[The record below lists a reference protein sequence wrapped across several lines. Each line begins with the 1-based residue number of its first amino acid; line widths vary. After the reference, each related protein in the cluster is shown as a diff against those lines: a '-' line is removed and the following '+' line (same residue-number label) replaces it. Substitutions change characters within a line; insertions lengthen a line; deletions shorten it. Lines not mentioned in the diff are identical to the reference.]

1 MTKVVPYKGQRY
13 ADIVKRCVTGGTLWE
28 DPEFPATDASL
39 FNQRNSPGRIEW
51 KRPKD
56 ICPNPHLVV
65 EGTSTGDVSQGQLGN
80 CWFVASCANLAQEKE
95 LWEKVVPDNK
105 EQDWDDENPEKHSGA
120 FHFRFW
126 RFNKW
131 LDVVIDDRLP
141 TNNNKLI
148 YVHSTDRNEFW
159 SALLEKAYAKLSGCY
174 ENLDGGNTADA
185 LVDFTGGVAESI
197 SLTDEKYM
205 QDFEK
210 KKEFH
215 KNLKKYSDRKF
226 LMSASIKVTSAEEME
241 AKTDVGLV
249 KGHAY
254 GVTAVKTVK
263 LGAAGL
269 LSLFNTEK
277 AHLVRLRNPWGE
289 KEWNGPWSDGS
300 PEWQKVSE
308 SQRKSLGITFDDDGE
323 FWMPFDDFC
332 TNFTNLVICR
342 MPNKSFLSIQRT
354 WHEKVMISAWK
365 KGPGKANRAG
375 GCINN
380 RETFLQNP
388 QFMISVDS
396 DEDDIILCLTQ
407 PDLRSDKKENKTIGF
422 NVMKVEDNRKYRL
435 HTPGQKVINSTFI
448 NSRSVFE
455 KCTLKRGR
463 YVVLATTFDQGEE
476 GPLMMRIFSDEGAKC
491 WELVKEAPSRTMM
504 SNIRGYPQVV
514 SKITVLSAT
523 GLQKQDHFGGGA
535 DPYVY
540 LKWDNQT
547 TRSPVIKNTLNPEFN
562 FSALIYRKKPQ
573 NPIIVEIWNSNVVK
587 DQFMGAAV
595 FMAPV
600 ENAPKQY
607 TSPLHGRGRNT
618 DETRSGSVSVV
629 VHTTNDLEA
638 F

>member
-1 MTKVVPYKGQRY
+1 MGKKVVPYKGQKY
-13 ADIVKRCVTGGTLWE
+13 DEIVKRCQASGSPWE
-28 DPEFPATDASL
+28 DPEFPASDASL
-39 FNQRNSPGRIEW
+39 FNKRSSPGRIEW

-95 LWEKVVPDNK
+95 LWETVVPNYK
-105 EQDWDDENPEKHSGA
+105 EQEWDDEHPEKYCGV

-126 RFNKW
+126 RFNQW

-148 YVHSTDRNEFW
+148 YVHSKERNEFW

-185 LVDFTGGVAESI
+185 LVDFTGGVAETI

-205 QDFEK
+205 EDFEK

-215 KNLKKYSDRKF
+215 KSLKKYSERNF
-226 LMSASIKVTSAEEME
+226 LMSASIKFVLYHHVM
-241 AKTDVGLV
+241 
-249 KGHAY
+249 
-254 GVTAVKTVK
+254 
-263 LGAAGL
+263 
-269 LSLFNTEK
+269 F
-277 AHLVRLRNPWGE
+277 
-289 KEWNGPWSDGS
+289 GPWSDGS
-300 PEWQKVSE
+300 PEWNKVSD

-332 TNFTNLVICR
+332 TQFTNLVICR
-342 MPNKSFLSIQRT
+342 MPNKSYFSIQRT

-365 KGPGKANRAG
+365 KGQGKANRAG

-388 QFMISVDS
+388 QFIISVDS

-407 PDLRSDKKENKTIGF
+407 PDHKAENKENKTIGF
-422 NVMKVEDNRKYRL
+422 NLMKVEDNRKYRL
-435 HTPGQKVINSTFI
+435 HTPGQKVLNSTFI

-463 YVVLATTFDQGEE
+463 YVVLATTFDAGEE

-540 LKWDNQT
+540 LRWDNHT
-547 TRSPVIKNTLNPEFN
+547 TRSPVIKNSLNPEFN
-562 FSALIYRKKPQ
+562 FSAILYRKKPQ
-573 NPIIVEIWNSNVVK
+573 NPIVVEIWNSNVVK

-600 ENAPKQY
+600 DNQPKQY
-607 TSPLHGRGRNT
+607 TSPLHGKGRKT
-618 DETRSGSVSVV
+618 DETRPGSISVV

>member
-1 MTKVVPYKGQRY
+1 MVKIVPFKGQKY
-13 ADIVKRCVTGGTLWE
+13 EDIVKRCTASGKPWE
-28 DPEFPATDASL
+28 DPEFPATNASL
-39 FNQRNSPGRIEW
+39 FNKRSSPGTIEW
-51 KRPKD
+51 KRPTELNDK
-56 ICPNPHLVV
+56 PHLVV
-65 EGTSTGDVSQGQLGN
+65 EGPSTGDVSQGQLGN

-95 LWEKVVPDNK
+95 LWERVLPDYK
-105 EQDWDDENPEKHSGA
+105 SQDWDDENPKQHSGV

-126 RFNKW
+126 RFNQW
-131 LDVVIDDRLP
+131 LDVVVDDRLP
-141 TNNNKLI
+141 THNNKLV
-148 YVHSTDRNEFW
+148 YVHSKERNEFW

-197 SLTDEKYM
+197 SLVDENYL

-210 KKEFH
+210 KKKLH
-215 KNLKKYSDRKF
+215 KDLKKYSERKF
-226 LMSASIKVTSAEEME
+226 LMSASIKVKSAEEME

-263 LGAAGL
+263 LGAAGML
-269 LSLFNTEK
+269 AIFNKEK
-277 AHLVRLRNPWGE
+277 IHLVRLRNPWGE
-289 KEWNGPWSDGS
+289 KEWNGAWSDGS
-300 PEWQKVSE
+300 PEWNKVNE
-308 SQRKSLGITFDDDGE
+308 GQRKKLGITFDDDGE

-332 TNFTNLVICR
+332 SNFTNLVICR
-342 MPNKSFLSIQRT
+342 TPNKSYLSLHRT
-354 WHEKVMISAWK
+354 WHETVMISAWK
-365 KGPGKANRAG
+365 VGQGRANRAG

-380 RETFLQNP
+380 RETFLLNP

-396 DEDDIILCLTQ
+396 DSDDILICLTQ
-407 PDLRSDKKENKTIGF
+407 PDMRSQQKDNKTMGF

-435 HTPGQKVINSTFI
+435 HTPGQKVIYSTFI

-463 YVVLATTFDQGEE
+463 YVVLATTFEPGEE
-476 GPLMMRIFSDEGAKC
+476 SPLMMRVFSDEGAKC
-491 WELVKEAPSRTMM
+491 WELVKETPSRSFM
-504 SNIRGYPQVV
+504 SNVRGYPQVV
-514 SKITVLSAT
+514 SKITVLSAS

-540 LKWDNQT
+540 LKWDNKT
-547 TRSPVIKNTLNPEFN
+547 TRSPTIDNTLNPEFN
-562 FSALIYRKKPQ
+562 YSALLYRKKPQ
-573 NPIIVEIWNSNVVK
+573 NPIIVEIWNANVVK
-587 DQFMGAAV
+587 DQFMGSAV

-600 ENAPKQY
+600 DNQPKQY
-607 TSPLHGRGRNT
+607 TSPLHGRGRDA
-618 DETRSGSVSVV
+618 DESRSGSVTVV